1 MLENFLSQSRKRF
14 NCSDSVILKL
24 GLLYLRTGS
33 NPRRAMGD
41 FELLIILNKCPSHAV
56 LTFQVIKVLYLLN
69 QLLLYWES
77 SDSHCIVFYLYLFIY
92 LYYFKTGF
100 LDVALVVLELM
111 LQSKLAANS
120 QSSTCLCLPGAGVKG
135 VSQHHLA

>member
-14 NCSDSVILKL
+14 NCSDRVILKL
-24 GLLYLRTGS
+24 GLLYLKTGS
-33 NPRRAMGD
+33 NPWRAMGD
-41 FELLIILNKCPSHAV
+41 FELLIILNKCPSHSV
-56 LTFQVIKVLYLLN
+56 LTFQVMKVLYLLN

-77 SDSHCIVFYLYLFIY
+77 SDSHRIVFY
-92 LYYFKTGF
+92 LYYFKTG
-100 LDVALVVLELM
+100 LLYVALVVLELM

-120 QSSTCLCLPGAGVKG
+120 QSSTCLSLPGAGVKG